1 MNDSDNTA
9 PQDELAE
16 LMARREKRKTDFE
29 AEGRKQTLTDMLAI
43 DEAEQMQG
51 DNKIAVLEF
60 DYIRGLPTRI
70 AVRAPTDAEIKRYR
84 SRVQK
89 RDRHGNAD
97 PAAPID
103 AAHELVDSVDA
114 TAGPLLVY
122 PAADVL
128 AKMIAERPGMKVQI
142 GVTAIGLSTVRAEAA
157 GKG

>member
-89 RDRHGNAD
+89 RD
-97 PAAPID
+97 
-103 AAHELVDSVDA
+103 A
-114 TAGPLLVY
+114 TATQIPLRRSTPRTSSLTRSMRR
-122 PAADVL
+122 PARCSSTRL
-128 AKMIAERPGMKVQI
+128 PTCSPKMIAERPGMKVQI